1 MTTET
6 QGGQRTEPAHRLGAA
21 SISQD
26 LGFLLA
32 KLHAA
37 GSVLNNR
44 ALAAFDLKERSYS
57 ILILANSGL
66 EPTQREMADFL
77 SLDPS
82 QIVALVDELEKR
94 GLVVRAPGNRTAGR
108 RLSPLPAKGKSCCRR
123 PRRRLSGQRRRR
135 SAACPPTNR
144 HNSRP
149 CFRRP
154 SGVQNGVND
163 RCQQSGSSG
172 WGPPWHS
179 ALLRRANSAMTT
191 GPTSPAWFGPE
202 LVALFLTKPA
212 RTSSSSVGTEESD
225 A

>member
-6 QGGQRTEPAHRLGAA
+6 QGGQRTEPVHRLGAA

-94 GLVVRAPGNRTAGR
+94 GLVVRAPGKQDRRAKTVTATRKGEKLLQEATEAAQR
-108 RLSPLPAKGKSCCRR
+108 AEAEALRGLPADE
-123 PRRRLSGQRRRR
+123 
-135 SAACPPTNR
+135 SA
-144 HNSRP
+144 
-149 CFRRP
+149 
-154 SGVQNGVND
+154 QLK
-163 RCQQSGSSG
+163 
-172 WGPPWHS
+172 
-179 ALLRRANSAMTT
+179 ALLQK
-191 GPTSPAWFGPE
+191 
-202 LVALFLTKPA
+202 ALWGA
-212 RTSSSSVGTEESD
+212 ERGE
-225 A
+225 